1 MVMKTYQELMEVML
15 MKDMNQITG
24 GTDAQRKIAQDRQ
37 RRREAKAKGFDPN
50 KEVLKDKPKD
60 PTPPPAPATTPTN
73 NTPKPNNTSTAIVK
87 APAPAP
93 KQEPERKPD
102 FRKSQIGKWS
112 QGIKNSP
119 DKLAKKGG
127 ELVKVEPKNKGSE
140 IVKAKQNKPVLRK
153 PPVEKVKVKVDEPK
167 PTQPTPTQPTPTQ
180 PTPTQPT
187 PTQHTQ
193 EKKKKRKKLN
203 LGKHLKNLGSGA
215 AGLTK
220 KAFDSAGNAEVQ
232 TYTGAQQRGLQQRG
246 NQVSS

>member
-1 MVMKTYQELMEVML
+1 MKTYKQLMEVMSID
-15 MKDMNQITG
+15 DMNQITG

-87 APAPAP
+87 SPTPAP

-119 DKLAKKGG
+119 DKLTKKGG

-167 PTQPTPTQPTPTQ
+167 KRNDMEGQSAARPGTTKPEQQPNPI
-180 PTPTQPT
+180 
-187 PTQHTQ
+187 TQ
-193 EKKKKRKKLN
+193 EQERKKRKKLK

-215 AGLTK
+215 AGLAK
-220 KAFDSAGNAEVQ
+220 KAFNSAGSAPVE
-232 TYTGAQQRGLQQRG
+232 TYTGAQQTGLQQRG

>member
-1 MVMKTYQELMEVML
+1 

-87 APAPAP
+87 APAP

-127 ELVKVEPKNKGSE
+127 EMVKVEPKNKGSE
-140 IVKAKQNKPVLRK
+140 IVKAKQSKPVLRK

-167 PTQPTPTQPTPTQ
+167 PTQPTPTQPT
-180 PTPTQPT
+180 
-187 PTQHTQ
+187 Q
-193 EKKKKRKKLN
+193 EKKKRKKLN

-215 AGLTK
+215 A
-220 KAFDSAGNAEVQ
+220 EVQ
-232 TYTGAQQRGLQQRG
+232 TYTGAQQKGLQQRG